1 MKNQSVSSSINND
14 LNAKHPRLRSL
25 LMIEPCNFGFNEET
39 AGNNFFQQ
47 QKIVASAQDQ
57 ALQEFQQFVS
67 VLRSN
72 GVSVITVRDTPEPR
86 TPDSIFP
93 NNWISFHEGGQIV
106 LYPMYAKNRRAERKQ
121 TVIDAVSENFG
132 INIKT
137 DLTGFEASDKFL
149 EGTGSMVFDRENHF
163 AYACISPRTDAEVLQ
178 EFCAKMNF
186 KPVLFHAIDQHG
198 NAIYH
203 TNVLMCMA
211 DRYVVICLAA
221 IADQKEKQMLLDI
234 FSSTEKTVIEITHDQ
249 MNHFCGNMLQVE
261 NTQGEKFLVMSSQ
274 AYDHLSVHQIDLLS
288 SFNPIL
294 HSNINTIET
303 LGGGSARCM
312 MAEVY

>member
-1 MKNQSVSSSINND
+1 MKSMDEYNVRYP
-14 LNAKHPRLRSL
+14 KLRSL

-39 AGNNFFQQ
+39 AANNFFQQ
-47 QKIVASAQDQ
+47 QTVIAAAQDQ
-57 ALQEFQQFVS
+57 ALQEFQQFVQL
-67 VLRSN
+67 LRSKKIP
-72 GVSVITVRDTPEPR
+72 VLTVRDTPEPR

-93 NNWISFHEGGQIV
+93 NNWISFHEGGKIV

-121 TVIDAVSENFG
+121 SVLDTISMNFG
-132 INIKT
+132 IHQTT

-149 EGTGSMVFDRENHF
+149 EGTGSMVFDRANHL
-163 AYACISPRTDAEVLQ
+163 AYACISPRTDAAVLQ
-178 EFCAKMNF
+178 EFCEKMNF
-186 KPVLFHAIDQHG
+186 KPILFHAADHQG

-211 DRYVVICLAA
+211 DKYVVICLDAVP
-221 IADQKEKQMLLDI
+221 DPQEKQMLFDVFSKTGKTIIDI
-234 FSSTEKTVIEITHDQ
+234 SHTQ

-261 NTQGEKFLVMSSQ
+261 NTDGEKYLVMSTQ
-274 AYDHLSVHQIDLLS
+274 AYEHLSDKQFELLQ